1 MSEYP
6 DHDRVCQLLNRI
18 DQITKES
25 ELLRRQI
32 ERLRH
37 SSPEW
42 PNRPGGVSRL
52 FDEGSRPFD
61 SEASER

>member
-6 DHDRVCQLLNRI
+6 DHDRVRYLLDRI
-18 DQITKES
+18 DEITKES

-32 ERLRH
+32 ERIRH

-42 PNRPGGVSRL
+42 PSRRSVSRL
-52 FDEGSRPFD
+52 FEDGSRRFD
-61 SEASER
+61 SDPLKR

>member
-6 DHDRVCQLLNRI
+6 DHDRVRQLLKRI

-32 ERLRH
+32 ENIRGA
-37 SSPEW
+37 SPEW
-42 PNRPGGVSRL
+42 PDRRSVSRM
-52 FDEGSRPFD
+52 FDDDASM
-61 SEASER
+61 SERESSKY